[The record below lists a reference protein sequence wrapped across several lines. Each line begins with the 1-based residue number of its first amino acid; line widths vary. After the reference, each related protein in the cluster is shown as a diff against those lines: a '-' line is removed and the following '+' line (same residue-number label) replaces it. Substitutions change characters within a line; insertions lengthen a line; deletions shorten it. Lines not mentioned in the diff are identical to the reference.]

1 MIKTFQNKT
10 PEIHESA
17 YIDETSKI
25 IGDVE
30 IGENSSVWCGT
41 VIRGDLQTI
50 KIGKNCN
57 IQDNAV
63 LHTGYTE
70 ALDIGDNTSV
80 GHMAVL
86 HGCTI
91 KGNCVI
97 GIGAVIMNG
106 AVIGK
111 NCIIGAGSLIPPGKV
126 IEDGSVTVGNPF
138 KIIRKASEKDLAYIK
153 KNAQGYVELKEE
165 YKKAELK

>member
-1 MIKTFQNKT
+1 MIRTFQTKE
-10 PEIHESA
+10 PKIHESA
-17 YIDETSKI
+17 YIDETAMI

-30 IGENSSVWCGT
+30 IGENSSVWCGA
-41 VIRGDLQTI
+41 VIRGDLQKI

-70 ALDIGDNTSV
+70 SLDIGDNTSV

-91 KGNCVI
+91 KGNCVV

-106 AVIGK
+106 AVIGE

-138 KIIRKASEKDLAYIK
+138 RIIRQASEKDIAYIR
-153 KNAQGYVELKEE
+153 KNAQDYVELKEQ
-165 YKKAELK
+165 YR